1 MLLSEIKSNPEK
13 IHEIKVT
20 SYLPIVEKMIMI
32 QGFDGEEER
41 FYGII
46 DDCIKEKDGMYYV
59 DYISKE
65 ISFVIAMVQRYT
77 NIEFDD
83 VEIHNTLYDFCITS
97 GIWNIVLNGIPTDE
111 LYMVKNLLDNTLEQ
125 ELKIKN
131 SIEGILNRNL
141 QAFIEK
147 IPNEKSI
154 KKLIAEIPKQINK
167 IKPEQLGL
175 IKDMVKQQNIK

>member
-1 MLLSEIKSNPEK
+1 MILSEIKNDPK
-13 IHEIKVT
+13 KVNEIKVIP
-20 SYLPIVEKMIMI
+20 YLPIVEKMVMI
-32 QGFDGEEER
+32 QGFNGEEER
-41 FYGII
+41 FYGIV

-65 ISFVIAMVQRYT
+65 ISFVIAIVQRYT
-77 NIEFDD
+77 NVEFDN
-83 VEIHNTLYDFCITS
+83 VKIHNTLYDFCITS

-111 LYMVKNLLDNTLEQ
+111 FYIVKELLDNTLEQ

-141 QAFIEK
+141 QALVEK
-147 IPNEKSI
+147 LPNDKQI
-154 KKLIAEIPKQINK
+154 KKLIAEIPKQVNK